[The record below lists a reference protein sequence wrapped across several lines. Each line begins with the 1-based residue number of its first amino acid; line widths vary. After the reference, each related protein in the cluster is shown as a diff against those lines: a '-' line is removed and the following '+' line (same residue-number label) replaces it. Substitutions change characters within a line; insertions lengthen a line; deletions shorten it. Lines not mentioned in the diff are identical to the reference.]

1 MLYSESNPIRL
12 AIVDDHEIF
21 RFGVRKLLSSIRIL
35 EVVGEGCNGNDA
47 IEIAEK
53 FHPDVFFLDI
63 FMPKMTGIDAIP
75 EMRKVSPQSYII
87 MLTAFEDF
95 LHLEKA
101 LTAGADGYLTKGI
114 SPQILQ
120 EAVIKVVEGERVFSK
135 SIVKLLSERRMT
147 YDETNDLNVSVTKR
161 EEEIL
166 KLIAQGLTNSEISDK
181 LGLSIR
187 TVESHRYNLI
197 KKLNLRNAS
206 QLVKFAVMNTNY
218 IK

>member
-75 EMRKVSPQSYII
+75 EIRKVSPQSYII

>member
-12 AIVDDHEIF
+12 AVVDDHEIF
-21 RFGVRKLLSSIRIL
+21 RFGVRKLLSTIRIL
-35 EVVGEGCNGNDA
+35 EIVAEGINGQEA

-53 FHPDVFFLDI
+53 YHPDVFFLDI
-63 FMPKMTGIDAIP
+63 FMPKMTGIEAIP
-75 EMRKVSPQSYII
+75 EIRRVSPDSYII

-95 LHLEKA
+95 LHIEKA

-120 EAVIKVVEGERVFSK
+120 EAVFKVVEGERVFSK
-135 SIVKLLSERRMT
+135 SIVKLLSERKMN
-147 YDETNDLNVSVTKR
+147 YDETNDLNVSITKR

-166 KLIAQGLTNSEISDK
+166 KLIAQGLTNSEISNK

>member
-1 MLYSESNPIRL
+1 MLYSESNPIKL
-12 AIVDDHEIF
+12 AVVDDHEIF
-21 RFGVRKLLSSIRIL
+21 RFGVRKLLASIRIL
-35 EVVGEGCNGNDA
+35 EIVGEGCNGNDA

-63 FMPKMTGIDAIP
+63 FMPKKTGIEAIP
-75 EMRKVSPQSYII
+75 EIRKVSPQSYII

-147 YDETNDLNVSVTKR
+147 YDETNDLNVSITKR

-166 KLIAQGLTNSEISDK
+166 KLIAQGLTNSEISNK

-218 IK
+218 I

>member
-1 MLYSESNPIRL
+1 MLYSESNPIKVV
-12 AIVDDHEIF
+12 IVDDHEIF
-21 RFGVRKLLSSIRIL
+21 RFGVKKLLSTIRII
-35 EVVGEGCNGNDA
+35 EIVGEGANGIEA
-47 IEIAEK
+47 IEQAKI
-53 FHPDVFFLDI
+53 HQPDVVFLDI
-63 FMPKMTGIDAIP
+63 FMPKMNGIEAIP
-75 EMRKVSPQSYII
+75 EIRRVSPQTFIL

-120 EAVIKVVEGERVFSK
+120 EAVQKVLEGERVFSK
-135 SIVKLLSERRMT
+135 SIMKILSERRMT
-147 YDETNDLNVSVTKR
+147 YDETNDLNVSITKR

-166 KLIAQGLTNSEISDK
+166 KYIALGLTNNEISEK
-181 LGLSIR
+181 LNLSVR

-197 KKLNLRNAS
+197 KKLNLKNAS
-206 QLVKFAVMNTNY
+206 QLVKFAVMNSDY

>member
-1 MLYSESNPIRL
+1 MLYSESNPIKL
-12 AIVDDHEIF
+12 LIVDDHEIF
-21 RFGVRKLLSSIRIL
+21 RFGVRKLLSNIRIL
-35 EVVGEGCNGNDA
+35 EVIAEGSNGMEA
-47 IEIAEK
+47 IELAERYQ
-53 FHPDVFFLDI
+53 PDVIFLDI
-63 FMPKMTGIDAIP
+63 FMPKKTGIEAIP
-75 EMRKVSPQSYII
+75 EIRKVSPDSYVI

-120 EAVIKVVEGERVFSK
+120 EAVTKVLEGERVFSK
-135 SIVKLLSERRMT
+135 SIIKLLSERRMS

-166 KLIAQGLTNSEISDK
+166 KFIAQGLTNNEISDK

>member
-1 MLYSESNPIRL
+1 MLYTESNPIRVV
-12 AIVDDHEIF
+12 IVDDHEIF
-21 RFGVRKLLSSIRIL
+21 RYGVRKLLSGIRIL
-35 EVVGEGCNGNDA
+35 EIVAEGSNGYES
-47 IEIAEK
+47 IELAERY
-53 FHPDVFFLDI
+53 HPDVFFLDI
-63 FMPKMTGIDAIP
+63 FMPKMTGIEAIP
-75 EMRKVSPQSYII
+75 EIRKVSPESYII

-95 LHLEKA
+95 MHLEKA

-120 EAVIKVVEGERVFSK
+120 EAVLKVVEGERVFSK
-135 SIVKLLSERRMT
+135 SIVKLLSDRRMT
-147 YDETNDLNVSVTKR
+147 YDETNDLNVSITKR

-166 KLIAQGLTNSEISDK
+166 QLIAQGLTNNEISEK

-206 QLVKFAVMNTNY
+206 QLVKFAVMNTNF

>member
-1 MLYSESNPIRL
+1 MLYSESNPIKVV
-12 AIVDDHEIF
+12 IVDDHEIF
-21 RFGVRKLLSSIRIL
+21 RFGVKKLLSTIRII
-35 EVVGEGCNGNDA
+35 EIVGEGANGIEA
-47 IEIAEK
+47 IEQAKI
-53 FHPDVFFLDI
+53 HQPDVVFLDI
-63 FMPKMTGIDAIP
+63 FMPKMNGIEAIP
-75 EMRKVSPQSYII
+75 EIHRVSPQTFIL

-120 EAVIKVVEGERVFSK
+120 EAVQKVLEGERVFSK
-135 SIVKLLSERRMT
+135 SIMKLLSERRMT
-147 YDETNDLNVSVTKR
+147 YDETNDLNVSITKR

-166 KLIAQGLTNSEISDK
+166 KYIALGLTNNEISEK
-181 LGLSIR
+181 LNLSVR

-197 KKLNLRNAS
+197 KKLNLKNAS
-206 QLVKFAVMNTNY
+206 QLVKFAVMNSDY

>member
-1 MLYSESNPIRL
+1 MLYSESNPIKL

-21 RFGVRKLLSSIRIL
+21 RFGVRKLLNTIRFI
-35 EVVGEGCNGNDA
+35 EIIAEGSNGNEA
-47 IEIAEK
+47 IDIAERY
-53 FHPDVFFLDI
+53 HPDVLFLDI
-63 FMPKMTGIDAIP
+63 FMPKMTGIEAIP
-75 EMRKVSPQSYII
+75 EIRKVSPESYII

-120 EAVIKVVEGERVFSK
+120 EAVVKVVEGERVFSK

-147 YDETNDLNVSVTKR
+147 YDETNDLNVSITKR

-166 KLIAQGLTNSEISDK
+166 QLIAQGLTNSEISDK
-181 LGLSIR
+181 LGLSVR